1 MQKMKMESIQ
11 KVIPKNDNKMVVGD
25 LQQVWK
31 RVQFDI

>member
-11 KVIPKNDNKMVVGD
+11 EAIPKNDNKMVVGD

-31 RVQFDI
+31 RVQFGI